1 MAKWNRVGAGVLA
14 AALLGWAA
22 AARGGDFASLPG
34 AETEVGYLARLLIN
48 EAAFPGERG
57 YVSEADTRA
66 TMLSVLWVL
75 HARAHWV
82 PSGYKQEEIAGVRS
96 ESILDFVT
104 ARNQCEGFS
113 KGADGKR
120 TVAPRVEERI
130 RYLLAIANRGK
141 GPGRFAG
148 LIGYAREL
156 AEAYFSAGVSEED
169 LFAGLKVVEGVAVT
183 GRAYSW
189 MTGMDAYHP
198 GGNFVR
204 IPDEDRGLLGG
215 NRFFTL
221 RKEPKK

>member
-1 MAKWNRVGAGVLA
+1 MRGGLA
-14 AALLGWAA
+14 ASALGWAA
-22 AARGGDFASLPG
+22 AAGGGDFASLPG
-34 AETEVGYLARLLIN
+34 AETEAGYLARLLIN

-57 YVSEADTRA
+57 YVSEEDTRA

-75 HARAHWV
+75 HARAHFV
-82 PSGYKQEEIAGVRS
+82 PEGYSQEEIGAARS

-104 ARNQCEGFS
+104 AKNQCEGFS

-120 TVAPRVEERI
+120 TVAPRVEERV
-130 RYLLAIANRGK
+130 RYLLEIANRGK

-148 LIGYAREL
+148 LIGYARGL

-169 LFAGLKVVEGVAVT
+169 LFAGLKTVEGVAVT